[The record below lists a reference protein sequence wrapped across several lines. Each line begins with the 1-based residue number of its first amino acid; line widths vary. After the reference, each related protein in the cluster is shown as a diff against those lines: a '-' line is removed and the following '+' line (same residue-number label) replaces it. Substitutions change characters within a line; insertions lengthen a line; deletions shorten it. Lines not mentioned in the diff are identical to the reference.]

1 MQQLVGQHVQ
11 EWRCGCAQYPRY
23 PVPSTWYLVPGTQY
37 LVPQLQRGRLYNPQL
52 IPSIAANRIEATQP
66 KDGQPNIGTIPGS
79 LLSVVRDL
87 GRNCLAAAM
96 PGALRPLMPR
106 PVPVAPVFLTT
117 AGCGDMLFMRARV
130 GMGRPPRV
138 GGAAGPSPPC
148 CQRALAEPPSI
159 HAGRDRMWQRG
170 AGANGCGGCGSC
182 GDVRARSTALGGRVP
197 ALGGCDAIAAVL
209 HLARS
214 LSLCTGGG
222 GYQRRA
228 APHLHGESCS
238 AAVLS
243 LAPVVS
249 DSPAH
254 LSSGFH
260 ARQGL

>member
-87 GRNCLAAAM
+87 GRNCLASAM

-117 AGCGDMLFMRARV
+117 AGCRDMLHACS
-130 GMGRPPRV
+130 GRD
-138 GGAAGPSPPC
+138 GAA
-148 CQRALAEPPSI
+148 AFAEI
-159 HAGRDRMWQRG
+159 K
-170 AGANGCGGCGSC
+170 
-182 GDVRARSTALGGRVP
+182 
-197 ALGGCDAIAAVL
+197 
-209 HLARS
+209 
-214 LSLCTGGG
+214 
-222 GYQRRA
+222 A
-228 APHLHGESCS
+228 APSV

-243 LAPVVS
+243 LTFENFAQKPGGPVFALFQLES
-249 DSPAH
+249 EDGRCDHELH
-254 LSSGFH
+254 LQPGQPSKSVFAEQSRGVP
-260 ARQGL
+260 GP